1 MDDEPPYQITFTHLR
16 EGAIESQATLLRTVE
31 ATLCNQ
37 DVGHA
42 RIHVAIV
49 DDDEIA
55 RLNKKHL
62 NHDGPT
68 DVLSFDLSDDGD
80 TTLEGELVV
89 SIDTAKRQAGLRQHS
104 VEAELALYVAHG
116 VLHLIG
122 HNDASEEQAS
132 RMHEIE
138 DTILMSIGV
147 QAVFRSG
154 DRQGTQ

>member
-1 MDDEPPYQITFTHLR
+1 MDDEPPYQITFTYLD
-16 EGAIESQATLLRTVE
+16 EGATESQNTLLRTVE

-37 DVGHA
+37 HVEHA

-68 DVLSFDLSDDGD
+68 DVLSFDLSDDD
-80 TTLEGELVV
+80 TTLDGELVV

-122 HNDASEEQAS
+122 HDDASEEQAS

-138 DTILMSIGV
+138 DTILTSLGME
-147 QAVFRSG
+147 AVFGSG
-154 DRQGTQ
+154 GRLETQ